1 MPTKPFQWLPLLVI
15 IPALLSIMYSTRV
28 MAKLPP
34 APINTPAQQPIL
46 QVRVTPV
53 QGTDLDKI
61 IYFALLKLALEKS
74 GRTYEL
80 KVTPVPAPPPLMR
93 MQTNPELINVF
104 WKGTSRA
111 FEQEFLPV
119 RIPLLHGLLGYRVF
133 LIRKDSQAQFDQ
145 VKTVDDLAQ
154 FRALLGRDWID
165 TEIYRANHLPVVDSA
180 YPNLI
185 PMLVAGRGDYFSRS
199 IIEINQ
205 ELDSAQYP
213 EVGIEQ
219 SLLLYYPLVIYFFVA
234 PDNQALH
241 DALQQ
246 GLEKAIADGSYDK
259 LLATHP
265 STRDLLKTL
274 HLSERRLL
282 MIENPFLSEE
292 TRAVLAKY
300 LINPQDVSSLRGIGG
315 LGNNH

>member
-1 MPTKPFQWLPLLVI
+1 MRTKSFQWLPLLVVI
-15 IPALLSIMYSTRV
+15 SAILWIMCSAGV

-34 APINTPAQQPIL
+34 VTTNTLPQQPTL
-46 QVRVTPV
+46 QVRVTQA
-53 QGTDLDKI
+53 QGVDLDKI

-74 GRTYEL
+74 GRSYVL
-80 KVTPVPAPPPLMR
+80 KAIYVPEIRPVMR
-93 MQTNPELINVF
+93 MHTNPDLINVF
-104 WKGTSRA
+104 WKGTSPA

-119 RIPLLHGLLGYRVF
+119 RIPLLHGLLGYRLF

-145 VKTVDDLAQ
+145 VKTVADLAH

-165 TEIYRANHLPVVDSA
+165 TEIYRANHLPVVASF

-185 PMLVAGRGDYFSRS
+185 PMLAAGRGDYFSRS
-199 IIEINQ
+199 ILEINQ
-205 ELDSAQYP
+205 ELNTDQYP
-213 EVGIEQ
+213 EISIEQ
-219 SLLLYYPLVIYFFVA
+219 SLLLYYPLAMYFFVA

-241 DALQQ
+241 DALYQ
-246 GLEKAIADGSYDK
+246 GLEKAIADGSYNN

-265 STRDLLKTL
+265 STRDLFKTL

-282 MIENPFLSEE
+282 MIENPLLSEE

-300 LINPQDVSSLRGIGG
+300 VINPQDISSLPGI
-315 LGNNH
+315 GNNH